1 MKKTTGIPV
10 VPTLEGT
17 APLYRTFVVMP
28 KILIV
33 EDDKTIASFL
43 HTILL
48 GAGYTCVAAST
59 ADRAR
64 GLLESELDIALVLLD
79 QNLGESSQSGLA
91 LLTALRQSPRYEH
104 LPVIVCSGDSRP
116 NIVTGFLGQKIVSF
130 LRKPFRADR
139 MLSDVERA
147 LGHVGNAIA
156 TAPSLAY
163 W

>member
-1 MKKTTGIPV
+1 
-10 VPTLEGT
+10 
-17 APLYRTFVVMP
+17 MP

-33 EDDKTIASFL
+33 EDDKNIASFL
-43 HTILL
+43 STILL
-48 GAGYTCVAAST
+48 GAGYLCVAAST

-64 GLLESELDIALVLLD
+64 ALLDSEPEIALVLLD
-79 QNLGESSQSGLA
+79 QNLGEGSQSGLS
-91 LLTALRQSPRYEH
+91 LLTALRQAPKYQH

-116 NIVTGFLGQKIVSF
+116 SVVTGFLGQRVVGF

-139 MLSDVERA
+139 MLSDVQRA

-156 TAPSLAY
+156 SAPSLAY